1 MLSAGQN
8 MAEIQLQRRSRDT
21 ELASLGSLAR
31 VCVEL
36 LASVRPSLSR
46 GGNWFF
52 RDRILCVVTQPLSQP
67 HSHRHSLSHLSGYG
81 SLQICLETM
90 MTVCSL
96 SILVIDKKV
105 LGEGHAPILARLHF
119 LTINVFGSCQ
129 RCERPGT
136 AG

>member
-1 MLSAGQN
+1 

-21 ELASLGSLAR
+21 ELARLASLESLAR
-31 VCVEL
+31 VRVEL
-36 LASVRPSLSR
+36 LVSDRPSQSR
-46 GGNWFF
+46 GGNWLFF
-52 RDRILCVVTQPLSQP
+52 RDRLLCLATSLLAPLAL
-67 HSHRHSLSHLSGYG
+67 SLAQLSGYG
-81 SLQICLETM
+81 CLQICLETK

-129 RCERPGT
+129 N
-136 AG
+136 